1 MVEDRAPFQTEA
13 AVCSQQGIAGHFRSH
28 LAIAQD
34 EVGEDREHRATRG
47 ALDTPDGETTQADTG
62 IVEWRVRLPP
72 ALQLALCMS

>member
-34 EVGEDREHRATRG
+34 EAGRIVNTARHVVHWIRQMVRPPRRIRA
-47 ALDTPDGETTQADTG
+47 
-62 IVEWRVRLPP
+62 
-72 ALQLALCMS
+72 